1 MVIVIHPLNANVNL
15 DGKECS
21 VTSLCVATRA
31 NMEHAI
37 NQENAFAT
45 QDGQVQIA
53 MFVSSSQ
60 AVLNMGTA
68 PNPWN
73 VFATMD
79 MKVISATKPN
89 AETIAIQRLV
99 FAITHMNVG
108 AI

>member
-1 MVIVIHPLNANVNL
+1 MHVRAYWTLNPQKLIENNEL
-15 DGKECS
+15 TLSCH
-21 VTSLCVATRA
+21 SLVA
-31 NMEHAI
+31 I
-37 NQENAFAT
+37 

-60 AVLNMGTA
+60 AVPNMVTA

-73 VFATMD
+73 VFATTD
-79 MKVISATKPN
+79 SKVISATKPN
-89 AETIAIQRLV
+89 AEIIATQQLV

>member
-1 MVIVIHPLNANVNL
+1 MAIVIRLLNANVNL

-21 VTSLCVATRA
+21 VTSLFVATLA

-37 NQENAFAT
+37 NQENAFAI

-53 MFVSSSQ
+53 TFVSSSR
-60 AVLNMGTA
+60 AVPNMGTA

-73 VFATMD
+73 VFATTD
-79 MKVISATKPN
+79 SKVISATKPN
-89 AETIAIQRLV
+89 AEKIATQQLV